1 MDHKPFDYLWEVG
14 VGPYILTT
22 NLAAKRGYIMQND
35 SKSLNLEVP
44 LFSVGYTYKVRCSL
58 VKRLNWL
65 VVGSSR
71 SYNYLKCTFS
81 FFSQDINLKQFY
93 GSFEIHSRLPK
104 TLEVKSSLVKAC
116 LFQTTEVIGNY

>member
-22 NLAAKRGYIMQND
+22 NLAAKRSYIMQND
-35 SKSLNLEVP
+35 SKSLTLEVP

-58 VKRLNWL
+58 VKYLNWL
-65 VVGSSR
+65 FGSSR
-71 SYNYLKCTFS
+71 SSNYFKCTLLFS
-81 FFSQDINLKQFY
+81 KDINLKQFY

-104 TLEVKSSLVKAC
+104 TLEVKSSLAKAC